1 MNSLRVVALFLF
13 SLAAGSVAHAQL
25 SNGPTDGAGLLDH
38 CRAVEIVK
46 QPPETLKLLSEKQY
60 RDFLNKYQWCLG
72 YMQAIMDA
80 AFHLQVTLAVAD
92 QFGVALSG
100 PAHDRDTI
108 KSHLQIACFPPYAT
122 ADDLMF
128 VLNRWLT
135 EHPKRLSE
143 RRSDLTLEA
152 FRSFFACD
160 KVWPKPGQKTA
171 PPATN

>member
-1 MNSLRVVALFLF
+1 MNSLRVVALFLS

-25 SNGPTDGAGLLDH
+25 SNGPTDRAGLLDY

-46 QPPETLKLLSEKQY
+46 QPPETIRLLSEKQY
-60 RDFLNKYQWCLG
+60 QEFLNKYQWSLG
-72 YMQAIMDA
+72 YMQAMMDA
-80 AFHLQVTLAVAD
+80 TFHLQVTLAVAD

-100 PAHDRDTI
+100 PVHDRDAI

-135 EHPKRLSE
+135 EHPKRLNE
-143 RRSDLTLEA
+143 RRSDLILEA
-152 FRSFFACD
+152 LGSFFACD

-171 PPATN
+171 APTTN